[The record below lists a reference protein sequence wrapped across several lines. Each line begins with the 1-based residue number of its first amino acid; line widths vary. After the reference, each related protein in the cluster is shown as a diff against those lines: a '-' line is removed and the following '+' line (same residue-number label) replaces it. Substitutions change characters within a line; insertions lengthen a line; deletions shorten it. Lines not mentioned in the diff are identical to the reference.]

1 MAVNRFDT
9 PVENQYVSLYTP
21 IPFQELY
28 NIGREYNNRVDQNA
42 ERLEQYIQD
51 WKTFSSPITKDVED
65 YQRIAMNPQITQLIE
80 KVAKNPEEL
89 KDTNFRGNLQRA
101 INSVDYTAL
110 GRLKQSAQNAENY
123 INTAQKMA
131 SQGKYNRNW
140 DLVDF
145 NNYSTLDSGQIF
157 NQVAPIEYQTLQE
170 ITNPYVKDLEMSYA
184 GNTDPITGARM
195 PFTSWMAVTEQNIRD
210 IFNSRYND
218 VISTPQG
225 QMWYRD
231 ISRNVLRNNPNA
243 TIQDIDNAFVN
254 AMVDSSR
261 QYIKSKPI
269 TDDASLAMWKV
280 DQARK
285 AALDRANA
293 KKKSGSTDE
302 VTNKPADFT
311 DTYKLSTTEQYNSG
325 VEGYITDRTRE
336 DVNPLIGALRYYES
350 LPSRT
355 PMQEAQVAEYKNA
368 IQQAYDKVRTGDTS
382 PRAQFKYY
390 LDKSAQSNDNKYN
403 LETIADGTKTILDQY
418 SYPITNVGLQNA
430 FNSNIPG
437 LTADNKIQD
446 TLYGTGYQ
454 MQRTDGLTLAPVEIS
469 RRAGV
474 NLDNGIGKKL
484 LEVQKLF
491 DDNKFSFA
499 LLENT
504 NAVMSIPERSKDNSK
519 NISKQRAVVSVV
531 IPLEQLTQKGITED
545 DLIKMGARIK
555 PSYTYTKSAHQN
567 ESIKNSKTETQ
578 ITVPATVAFDCI
590 TDVSQDKL
598 NQEYANLQ
606 QNRNRM
612 STAQAGE
619 LVPDVQWNAY
629 DDFDIFNTL
638 MQYNAYGE
646 D

>member
-28 NIGREYNNRVDQNA
+28 NIGKEYNNRVDQNA

-65 YQRIAMNPQITQLIE
+65 YQRIAMNPRITQLIE
-80 KVAKNPEEL
+80 NVAKNPEEL
-89 KDTNFRGNLQRA
+89 KDPNFRGSLQRA
-101 INSVDYTAL
+101 INSVDYTTL

-123 INTAQKMA
+123 IQTAQKMA
-131 SQGKYNRNW
+131 AQGKYNKNW
-140 DLVDF
+140 DLIDF

-184 GNTDPITGARM
+184 GNADPITGTRM
-195 PFTSWMAVTEQNIRD
+195 PFTSWMAITEQNIRD

-218 VISTPQG
+218 IISTPQG

-231 ISRNVLRNNPNA
+231 ISQNVLRNNPNA

-285 AALDRANA
+285 AALDRTNA

-302 VTNKPADFT
+302 STNKPADFT

-325 VEGYITDRTRE
+325 VEGYIADKTRE

-430 FNSNIPG
+430 FNSNMPG
-437 LTADNKIQD
+437 LTADSKIQD

-484 LEVQKLF
+484 LEIQKLF

-545 DLIKMGARIK
+545 DLTKMGARIR
-555 PSYTYTKSAHQN
+555 PSYTYTKQVSQDKSLKS
-567 ESIKNSKTETQ
+567 ERETQ
-578 ITVPATVAFDCI
+578 ITVPATVAFDCM

>member
-28 NIGREYNNRVDQNA
+28 NVGKEYNNRVDQNA

-65 YQRIAMNPQITQLIE
+65 YQRIAMNPRITQLIE
-80 KVAKNPEEL
+80 SVAKNPEEL
-89 KDTNFRGNLQRA
+89 KDPNFRGSLQRA
-101 INSVDYTAL
+101 INSVDYTTL

-123 INTAQKMA
+123 IQTAQKMA
-131 SQGKYNRNW
+131 AQGKYNKNW

-157 NQVAPIEYQTLQE
+157 NQVSPIEYQTLQE

-218 VISTPQG
+218 IIQTPQG

-231 ISRNVLRNNPNA
+231 ISRSVLRNNPNA
-243 TIQDIDNAFVN
+243 TIQDVDNAFMN
-254 AMVDSSR
+254 ALVDSSR
-261 QYIKSKPI
+261 QYVRSKPV

-293 KKKSGSTDE
+293 KKKPGSTDE
-302 VTNKPADFT
+302 STNKPADFT

-325 VEGYITDRTRE
+325 VEGYIADKTRE

-350 LPSRT
+350 LPNRT

-437 LTADNKIQD
+437 LTADSKIQD

-484 LEVQKLF
+484 LEIQKLF

-545 DLIKMGARIK
+545 DLTKMGARIR
-555 PSYTYTKSAHQN
+555 PSYTYTKQVSQDKSVKS
-567 ESIKNSKTETQ
+567 ERETQ
-578 ITVPATVAFDCI
+578 ITVPATVAFDCM

-612 STAQAGE
+612 STAQTGE

>member
-80 KVAKNPEEL
+80 RVAKNPEEL
-89 KDTNFRGNLQRA
+89 KDPNFRGNLQRA
-101 INSVDYTAL
+101 INSVDYTTL

-170 ITNPYVKDLEMSYA
+170 ITNPYVKGLEMSYA

-218 VISTPQG
+218 IISTPQG

-302 VTNKPADFT
+302 VTNKPANFT

-325 VEGYITDRTRE
+325 VEGYIADKTRE

-437 LTADNKIQD
+437 LTADSKIQD

-545 DLIKMGARIK
+545 DLTKMGARIK
-555 PSYTYTKSAHQN
+555 PSYTYTKQVSQDK
-567 ESIKNSKTETQ
+567 SVKSQRETQ

>member
-28 NIGREYNNRVDQNA
+28 NIGKEYNNRVDQNA
-42 ERLEQYIQD
+42 ERLEQYIKD

-65 YQRIAMNPQITQLIE
+65 YQRIAMNPRITQLIE
-80 KVAKNPEEL
+80 NVAKNPEEL
-89 KDTNFRGNLQRA
+89 KDPNFRGSLQRA
-101 INSVDYTAL
+101 INSVDYTTL

-123 INTAQKMA
+123 IQTAQKMA
-131 SQGKYNRNW
+131 AQGKYNRNW

-184 GNTDPITGARM
+184 GNVDPITGTRM

-218 VISTPQG
+218 IVSTPQG

-231 ISRNVLRNNPNA
+231 ISQNVLRNNPNV

-269 TDDASLAMWKV
+269 TDDVSLAMWKV

-285 AALDRANA
+285 AALDRINA

-302 VTNKPADFT
+302 STNKPADFT

-325 VEGYITDRTRE
+325 VEGYIADKTRE
-336 DVNPLIGALRYYES
+336 DVNPLVGALRYYES

-437 LTADNKIQD
+437 LTADSKIQD

-484 LEVQKLF
+484 LEIQKLF

-567 ESIKNSKTETQ
+567 ESIRNSKTETQ

>member
-80 KVAKNPEEL
+80 RVAKNPEEL
-89 KDTNFRGNLQRA
+89 KDPNFRGNLQRA
-101 INSVDYTAL
+101 INSVDYTTL

-170 ITNPYVKDLEMSYA
+170 ITNPYVKGLEMSYA

-218 VISTPQG
+218 IISTPQG

-231 ISRNVLRNNPNA
+231 ISRNILRNNPNA

-325 VEGYITDRTRE
+325 VEGYIADRTRE

-437 LTADNKIQD
+437 LTADSKIQD
-446 TLYGTGYQ
+446 TLYGAGYQ

-567 ESIKNSKTETQ
+567 ESIRNSKTETQ

>member
-80 KVAKNPEEL
+80 RVAKNPEEL
-89 KDTNFRGNLQRA
+89 KDPNFRGNLQRA

-285 AALDRANA
+285 TALDRANA

-302 VTNKPADFT
+302 STNKPADFT

-325 VEGYITDRTRE
+325 VEGYIADKTRE

-418 SYPITNVGLQNA
+418 SYPITNIGLQNA

-437 LTADNKIQD
+437 LTADSKIQD

-545 DLIKMGARIK
+545 DLTKMGARIK
-555 PSYTYTKSAHQN
+555 PSYTYTKQVSQDK
-567 ESIKNSKTETQ
+567 SVKSQRETQ

>member
-28 NIGREYNNRVDQNA
+28 NIGKEYNNRVDQNA
-42 ERLEQYIQD
+42 ERLEQYIKD

-65 YQRIAMNPQITQLIE
+65 YQRIAMNPRITQLIE
-80 KVAKNPEEL
+80 NVAKNPEEL
-89 KDTNFRGNLQRA
+89 KDPNFRGSLQRA
-101 INSVDYTAL
+101 INSVDYTTL

-123 INTAQKMA
+123 IQTAQKMA
-131 SQGKYNRNW
+131 AQGKYNRNW

-184 GNTDPITGARM
+184 GNVDPITGTRM

-218 VISTPQG
+218 IVSTPQG

-231 ISRNVLRNNPNA
+231 ISQNVLRNNPNA

-269 TDDASLAMWKV
+269 TDDVSLAMWKV

-285 AALDRANA
+285 AALDRINA

-302 VTNKPADFT
+302 STNKPADFT

-325 VEGYITDRTRE
+325 VEGYIADKTRE
-336 DVNPLIGALRYYES
+336 DVNPLVGALRYYES

-437 LTADNKIQD
+437 LTADSKIQD

-484 LEVQKLF
+484 LEIQKLF

-567 ESIKNSKTETQ
+567 ESIRNSKTETQ

>member
-28 NIGREYNNRVDQNA
+28 NIGKEYNNRVDQNA

-65 YQRIAMNPQITQLIE
+65 YQRIAMNPRITQLIE
-80 KVAKNPEEL
+80 NVAKNPEEL
-89 KDTNFRGNLQRA
+89 KDPNFRGSLQRA
-101 INSVDYTAL
+101 INSVDYTTL

-123 INTAQKMA
+123 IQTAQKMA
-131 SQGKYNRNW
+131 AQGKYNRNW

-184 GNTDPITGARM
+184 GNVDPITGTRM

-218 VISTPQG
+218 IVSTPQG

-231 ISRNVLRNNPNA
+231 ISQNVLRNNPNA

-293 KKKSGSTDE
+293 NKKSGSTDE
-302 VTNKPADFT
+302 STNKPADFT

-325 VEGYITDRTRE
+325 VEGYIADKTRE
-336 DVNPLIGALRYYES
+336 DVNPLVGALRYYES

-437 LTADNKIQD
+437 LTADSKIQD

-484 LEVQKLF
+484 LEIQKLF

-545 DLIKMGARIK
+545 DLTKMGARIR
-555 PSYTYTKSAHQN
+555 PSYTYTKQVSQDKSVDS
-567 ESIKNSKTETQ
+567 ERETQ
-578 ITVPATVAFDCI
+578 ITVPATVAFDCM